1 MSTEPE
7 FDQFAKDYED
17 VLDRATQIGGEE
29 SGYFASYKVD
39 IVHDRI
45 GGDGQ
50 DLRILDFGCGVG
62 QSIPY
67 LAGRFPKA
75 EILGTD
81 VSSQSIA
88 VAEARHGPLAHF
100 TPYEDGDPLPYAD
113 ASVDVAFTACVFH
126 HIPQAEHAAVLAEV
140 RRVLK
145 PGGTVFVFEH
155 NPLNPLTMK
164 AVNDCPF
171 DENAVLI
178 RAPELRRRLEHAGF
192 EEVRARF
199 CLFVP
204 GQLRWLRPLES
215 VLTWCPAGA
224 QYYVQGRR
232 GASSTTSQLQSV

>member
-1 MSTEPE
+1 MSAEPE

-17 VLDRATQIGGEE
+17 LLDRATQIGGEE
-29 SGYFASYKVD
+29 TGYFASYKVD

-50 DLRILDFGCGVG
+50 GLRILDFGCGVG

-67 LAGRFPKA
+67 FAERFPKA

-88 VAEARHGPLAHF
+88 VAEARHGALARF
-100 TPYEDGDPLPYAD
+100 TYYHAGHPLPYAD

-126 HIPQAEHAAVLAEV
+126 HIPHEDHAVVLAEV
-140 RRVLK
+140 HRVLK
-145 PGGTVFVFEH
+145 PGGTFFVFEH

-164 AVNDCPF
+164 VVNDCPF

-178 RAPELRRRLEHAGF
+178 RAPELRRRFEQAGF
-192 EEVRARF
+192 EGVCARF

-215 VLTWCPAGA
+215 ALTWCPAGA
-224 QYYVQGRR
+224 QYYVEGRR
-232 GASSTTSQLQSV
+232 GTSS

>member
-1 MSTEPE
+1 MSAEPE

-29 SGYFASYKVD
+29 TGHFASYKID
-39 IVHDRI
+39 IVHDRV
-45 GGDGQ
+45 GGDGEG
-50 DLRILDFGCGVG
+50 LTILDFGCGVG
-62 QSIPY
+62 QSTPY
-67 LAGRFPKA
+67 FAERFPKA
-75 EILGTD
+75 RLLGTD

-88 VAEARHGPLAHF
+88 VAESRHGPLATYTH
-100 TPYEDGDPLPYAD
+100 YDAGDPLPYAD
-113 ASVDVAFTACVFH
+113 ASVDVAFTSCVFH
-126 HIPQAEHAAVLAEV
+126 HIPHDAHPAVLAEV

-145 PGGTVFVFEH
+145 PGGRFFVFEH

-164 AVNDCPF
+164 VVNDCPF

-178 RAPELRRRLEHAGF
+178 RAPELRRRLEQAGF

-215 VLTWCPAGA
+215 ALTWCPAGA
-224 QYYVQGRR
+224 QYYVEGRR
-232 GASSTTSQLQSV
+232 GTSS